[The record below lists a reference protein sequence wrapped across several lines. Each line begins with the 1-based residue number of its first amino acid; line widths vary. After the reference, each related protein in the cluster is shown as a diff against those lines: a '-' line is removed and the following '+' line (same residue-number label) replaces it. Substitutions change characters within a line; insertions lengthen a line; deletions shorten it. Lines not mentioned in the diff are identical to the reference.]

1 MIEYWT
7 TTEQAQRA
15 IARIKQIIP
24 IQFFSGL
31 AEIEAGRGKK
41 KLLVSENTEKTPR
54 LFKSCMHQRIFFQL
68 FFLIIFYILS
78 NKIISI
84 NNFDI
89 KKTW

>member
-41 KLLVSENTEKTPR
+41 KVIGVREHGENAKTIQI
-54 LFKSCMHQRIFFQL
+54 LHASTYFLSTVFFNNIL
-68 FFLIIFYILS
+68 YII
-78 NKIISI
+78 K
-84 NNFDI
+84 
-89 KKTW
+89 